1 MRVMRDSIWPW
12 IVLPSIVGFAAAFF
26 TRDLALGWFALVLFL
41 GLFLTTFGLAL
52 AQGKTR
58 WQQRR

>member
-1 MRVMRDSIWPW
+1 MRLMRDATWPW
-12 IVLPSIVGFAAAFF
+12 IVLPSIVGFAAAFL

-41 GLFLTTFGLAL
+41 AMLLTTLGLGL